1 MHSSA
6 FCIQNQ
12 KFPMAAGWGNFKV
25 ISILFQSLF
34 QFKVLGHSRHYLPFP
49 LPTPSFPAPT
59 GFPAR
64 TESATAHF
72 QSHLTES
79 LRAFNPHGAGWNGI
93 SPRVFSCSSQR
104 ALHCTLLIPQNAA
117 ASSLNP
123 KNLNHG
129 SCLQEPDEFSMHLP
143 ASYHFLLCNIRHE
156 WLISFSHMPA
166 QTQIPIISSVSL
178 HKLPLNPIFAYLLVC
193 TASSRKQHLCF
204 GRFY

>member
-1 MHSSA
+1 MT
-6 FCIQNQ
+6 
-12 KFPMAAGWGNFKV
+12 AGWGNFKV
-25 ISILFQSLF
+25 ISILFQSLCQSKF
-34 QFKVLGHSRHYLPFP
+34 WDIPGISCLSHCP
-49 LPTPSFPAPT
+49 LPAFQCPT

-79 LRAFNPHGAGWNGI
+79 LRAFNPHSAGWNGI
-93 SPRVFSCSSQR
+93 CPRVFSCSSQR
-104 ALHCTLLIPQNAA
+104 TQHCTLLIPQNPA

-129 SCLQEPDEFSMHLP
+129 SCSQEPDKFSMHLP

-166 QTQIPIISSVSL
+166 QMQIPIISSVSL